1 MSVIQVELPDEVLE
15 KARAIAEE
23 QQMTLDEFVADILN
37 DLWQQREYLRIRANR
52 GRQVTRERFLEILA
66 KAPDVEPEPGDR
78 IE

>member
-1 MSVIQVELPDEVLE
+1 MSIIRVELPDEILR

-52 GRQVTRERFLEILA
+52 GRQVARERILEILA
-66 KAPDVEPEPGDR
+66 KAPDVEPEPSDR